1 MHWTSLLLAGALSAG
16 FDSASPSAYSAPAAL
31 TLADA
36 LAEARAH
43 SPLLAI
49 AAAQV
54 AASEAAKRIPED
66 RWLPVAGAD
75 VQAYAATVN
84 NTAALSLPGATGI
97 DLPRIGGR
105 AYDPSLSF
113 SSGAAWQPYAS
124 TIAAIGVQQQIF
136 DFGRTAAL
144 TASAG
149 ASLTANR
156 KDLRAQ
162 ELDVTFATT
171 VAFMAVLAAHQVLAA
186 ATSAVTRAQSH
197 RDQAAALVQGQLRS
211 RIFQDRTQAELS
223 RFHVSALR
231 ATSGLAIAQSNLA
244 SVIGSDRPL
253 VDAMGTAPA
262 LAPLQTMSAAVQRA
276 LSNDPALRALEAR
289 ATAQREAARATRALT
304 LPTVYATSTLSVR
317 SSGATASGVPTPS
330 LNGYLPQTPNWDI
343 GLVAN
348 WTFLDP
354 ETLARA
360 ATEAAEVSVIEG
372 QLAERKLAIVNAAQ
386 AAWLAS
392 NEAEQALPEL
402 QQALVAAQQNDDQA
416 NVRFEQGLGT
426 TVEIADA
433 ETLLTDA
440 QVQLA
445 EGEFQ
450 IQRSRAQLER
460 AMAGG
465 L

>member
-162 ELDVTFATT
+162 ELDVAFATT

-253 VDAMGTAPA
+253 VDA

-402 QQALVAAQQNDDQA
+402 QQALVAAQQNADQA